1 MKNWKQLPF
10 VTITIVAL
18 NLLIHIAG
26 SFGIGDLYWKGM
38 LDPYRILAAKEYG
51 RIISSMFLHANVN
64 HLFSNMMCILFVGII
79 VENELGHISLGALYF
94 FSGICG
100 NLMSLYFKVL
110 TGSTVPSLGASGA
123 AFGLDGAL
131 LAIIFF
137 SGRKVDG
144 GYIQRVLVSVLLSLY
159 SGYAAGNVDNEA
171 HLGGLIGGFVLGMI
185 ICLIQRAIRQKKR
198 KRYIGR

>member
-10 VTITIVAL
+10 VTIVIVAL
-18 NLLIHIAG
+18 NMLIYIAS

-38 LDPYRILAAKEYG
+38 LDAYRILANGEYW

-79 VENELGHISLGALYF
+79 VENEMGHLGFGILYF

-100 NLMSLYFKVL
+100 NLMSLYFKIL
-110 TGSTVPSLGASGA
+110 TGSTAASLGASGA

-137 SGRKVDG
+137 SGRKVDA

-171 HLGGLIGGFVLGMI
+171 HLGGLIGGFVIGSI
-185 ICLIQRAIRQKKR
+185 ICLIQRSIRQKKR
-198 KRYIGR
+198 RRYNGR